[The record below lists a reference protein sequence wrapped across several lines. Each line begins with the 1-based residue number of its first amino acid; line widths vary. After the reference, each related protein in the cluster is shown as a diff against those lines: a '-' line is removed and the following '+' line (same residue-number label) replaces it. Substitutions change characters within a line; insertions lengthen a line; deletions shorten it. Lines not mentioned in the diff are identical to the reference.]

1 MADVLDALNR
11 LGAIVVGAAQEIVQ
25 LREALDTAKAQP
37 APTPTPPRR
46 EIPPDDVKR
55 PALPRPRKRI
65 GNIFNSDGAMLE
77 YSAEETE
84 QHGRQCFDAGWRAAQ
99 PPMPRGLTDAQVAE
113 ETEWRDAASGRGP
126 RPARASAPARKKK
139 S

>member
-1 MADVLDALNR
+1 MPDVLESLNK
-11 LGAIVVGAAQEIVQ
+11 LGTIVVGAAQEIVQ
-25 LREALDTAKAQP
+25 LRKALNEAKAQP
-37 APTPTPPRR
+37 TPAPQQRR
-46 EIPPDDVKR
+46 ESPPDDARR

-126 RPARASAPARKKK
+126 HPARTAAPTRKKK
-139 S
+139 A